1 MAVDPTTLRTG
12 CSYTNNSERDR
23 NIQTCRVWSESMQS
37 MVVVKVRPSSQQPG
51 QQEQAVYFLGGVGGG
66 DEADSIA
73 SQYSEQYTLVQVVDG
88 SNAWSSNWQALPVDA
103 DGNTLPNRSGG
114 VYDPQWETFIGEE
127 LPAYLEQD
135 FSVEQTGNAIVGL
148 SLGGG
153 QAVNLA
159 LKYPEV
165 FKVAHSISGYYQT
178 DSVFGYLLIPYI
190 LSNRNGIA
198 NGLDGMWGN
207 PFAPGNQ
214 WAANDVTRHIIEARD
229 NDQIIVIS
237 AGTGLLT
244 GRDEFD
250 ELIGLGGIGEVVF
263 GSLLETMSFAS
274 TLALNGVAIV
284 FDLPVRFNYSHG
296 AHTWQHWNANAEEE
310 ADMVQDALEE
320 YERPEPATTSAAVEK
335 VAVTSAPSVEPS
347 PSVAPTP
354 SAVPSTSVV
363 PSVVPSTGR
372 DFPSTGRQIPSSG
385 RDIPSSGS
393 QIPSTEPSIPSTVPS
408 GSSTVPTSAPAEST
422 DEPTSAPETSD
433 VPEPES
439 SSSSAGSEGESG
451 SVPEVASP
459 SED

>member
-1 MAVDPTTLRTG
+1 MLSGTGIAMAVDPTTVRTG

-66 DEADSIA
+66 DEAGSIA

-284 FDLPVRFNYSHG
+284 FDLPVRFNYTHG

-320 YERPEPATTSAAVEK
+320 YERPEPATTSAVVEE
-335 VAVTSAPSVEPS
+335 VAVTSAPSEPSLTPTVVPS
-347 PSVAPTP
+347 PSVAP
-354 SAVPSTSVV
+354 SVV
-363 PSVVPSTGR
+363 PSTGRQIPSTGR
-372 DFPSTGRQIPSSG
+372 DFPSTG
-385 RDIPSSGS
+385 S
-393 QIPSTEPSIPSTVPS
+393 QIPSTGSSIPSTGS
-408 GSSTVPTSAPAEST
+408 SDSSTVRTSAPAEST
-422 DEPTSAPETSD
+422 DESTAAPETSD

-439 SSSSAGSEGESG
+439 NSSSVGSEGESG

-459 SED
+459 SAD